1 MQIFLLDS
9 LFSFEIFSFLSEF
22 YLLFFIIILL
32 LFCILLSESFLYSKV
47 NTTLFGIKFS
57 IYFFIF
63 LYFILFNC
71 YGFFENFNTAFLF
84 EQNDFLFLLKIFL
97 VLSSIFCFFM
107 AVSYFRAEKIEFYE
121 FSILFLLSFLGI
133 FCLLSCTDLL
143 SFYLSIELQSLS
155 FYILAS
161 LKKDSS
167 LSTEAGLTYFV
178 LGAISS
184 GFLLL
189 GFSFIFGFSGLTN
202 FQDIAVFGSL
212 KEFSI
217 KNSFLFYF
225 EDPSISKNLIF
236 YNFLLFEFFESYL
249 SFEKF
254 EIFSLNSI
262 LQNFY
267 GFSFFFEL
275 SRFFEN
281 DVQILSFFLLLGIF
295 FSFIAIFFKLG
306 MFPFHFWIPN
316 VYEGVPTIITAIFSI
331 IPKIGIFGIFLKL
344 YFDFFIKFLVPNN
357 PIFGIDFF
365 FLEYLL
371 IVSIFSIIFGS
382 LGALYQ
388 TKIKRL
394 YAYSAIS
401 HVGFMGAAL
410 SLNSFNG
417 FFAFFFYLIV
427 YVLLNINFFL
437 IYINLRTFNN
447 NLKIKKISDL
457 QNLTKY
463 NAVLGFCFML
473 NLFSMGGVPP
483 LAGFFSKFFIFSGLL
498 DESFFFAS
506 AIIIAFS
513 VLGCFY
519 YLRIVKILYYSR
531 DDKTLILL
539 PISKIDSFLIIFT
552 TLLNLSLIFYPK
564 FYMDCAFILTE
575 NLISNYSI
583 ENLHSLLYKI

>member
-63 LYFILFNC
+63 LFFILFNC

-121 FSILFLLSFLGI
+121 FSILVLLSFLGI

-167 LSTEAGLTYFV
+167 LSTEAWLTYFV

-249 SFEKF
+249 IFE
-254 EIFSLNSI
+254 
-262 LQNFY
+262 
-267 GFSFFFEL
+267 
-275 SRFFEN
+275 
-281 DVQILSFFLLLGIF
+281 
-295 FSFIAIFFKLG
+295 
-306 MFPFHFWIPN
+306 
-316 VYEGVPTIITAIFSI
+316 
-331 IPKIGIFGIFLKL
+331 
-344 YFDFFIKFLVPNN
+344 
-357 PIFGIDFF
+357 
-365 FLEYLL
+365 
-371 IVSIFSIIFGS
+371 
-382 LGALYQ
+382 
-388 TKIKRL
+388 
-394 YAYSAIS
+394 
-401 HVGFMGAAL
+401 
-410 SLNSFNG
+410 
-417 FFAFFFYLIV
+417 
-427 YVLLNINFFL
+427 
-437 IYINLRTFNN
+437 
-447 NLKIKKISDL
+447 
-457 QNLTKY
+457 
-463 NAVLGFCFML
+463 
-473 NLFSMGGVPP
+473 
-483 LAGFFSKFFIFSGLL
+483 
-498 DESFFFAS
+498 
-506 AIIIAFS
+506 
-513 VLGCFY
+513 
-519 YLRIVKILYYSR
+519 
-531 DDKTLILL
+531 
-539 PISKIDSFLIIFT
+539 
-552 TLLNLSLIFYPK
+552 
-564 FYMDCAFILTE
+564 
-575 NLISNYSI
+575 
-583 ENLHSLLYKI
+583 